1 MCGSLLL
8 SLFSLTGILTVIF
21 FLFSCRRHIYIFVSL
36 LVRNTNK
43 TMALSPSKS
52 SQKKKSRTPKSK
64 KEKKTGERKKPRM
77 SKNGKRISKSKF
89 TNYARFIHR
98 ILPKDTRISA
108 RGMAIVNSFVHD
120 IFERLAS
127 EAGRVTA
134 HAEHKTISS
143 QAVMAAVK
151 LQLPIDFAQGAIQA
165 GAQAINH
172 YADAVRKSKK

>member
-1 MCGSLLL
+1 
-8 SLFSLTGILTVIF
+8 
-21 FLFSCRRHIYIFVSL
+21 
-36 LVRNTNK
+36 
-43 TMALSPSKS
+43 MALSPSKS
-52 SQKKKSRTPKSK
+52 SQKKSRTPKSK